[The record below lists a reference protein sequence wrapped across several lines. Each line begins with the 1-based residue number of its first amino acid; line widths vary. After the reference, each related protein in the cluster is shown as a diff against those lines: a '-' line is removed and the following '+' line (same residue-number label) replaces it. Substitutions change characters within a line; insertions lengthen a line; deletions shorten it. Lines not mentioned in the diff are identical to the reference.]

1 MAAPKIYL
9 TKKQRAVVDFVE
21 QYAAEHG
28 EAPTLAEIAENFGIS
43 RVSSLQHLR
52 ALEKKKVLKRARYT
66 ARSIEVRPEF
76 VTRSRLPRV
85 EFPCIGTISAGAPIE
100 PVSGPSKV
108 DVSAFF
114 ETRKDCALLRVKG
127 DSMKDDQIR
136 DGDFVIVEKR
146 EWAKDGEMVVALL
159 PSGEATLKRHFRDGE
174 GVRLQAANEGVE
186 AIRVASVKIFG
197 VVIGLLRKW

>member
-1 MAAPKIYL
+1 MAAPKVYL

-28 EAPTLAEIAENFGIS
+28 EAPTLAEIAGHFGIS

-52 ALEKKKVLKRARYT
+52 ALEKKKVLKRARYV
-66 ARSIEVRPEF
+66 ARSIDIRPEF
-76 VTRSRLPRV
+76 VTRARTPRV
-85 EFPCIGTISAGAPIE
+85 EFPCIGTISAGAPLE
-100 PVSGPSKV
+100 PPTGPPKV

-114 ETRKDCALLRVKG
+114 ETRKDCAILRVKG
-127 DSMKDDQIR
+127 DSMRDDQIR

-159 PSGEATLKRHFRDGE
+159 PSGEAMLKRYYRE
-174 GVRLQAANEGVE
+174 GDVVRLQPANPGVE
-186 AIRVASVKIFG
+186 PIRAAGVKVFA
-197 VVIGLLRKW
+197 VVIGLLRRL